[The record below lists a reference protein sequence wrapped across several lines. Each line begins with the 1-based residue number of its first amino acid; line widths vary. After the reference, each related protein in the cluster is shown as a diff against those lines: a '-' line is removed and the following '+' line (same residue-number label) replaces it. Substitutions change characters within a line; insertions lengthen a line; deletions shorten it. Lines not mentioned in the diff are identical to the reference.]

1 MLLTRLLNACY
12 HFPGFVY
19 HDARLDQATHTL
31 EVQIRP
37 RRGSKPR
44 CSGCGQAAPCY
55 DPLSERR
62 FEFIPLWGFAVRL
75 LFIGQRGGV
84 VDKN

>member
-19 HDARLDQATHTL
+19 HDARLDQATHTID
-31 EVQIRP
+31 VQVRL

-44 CSGCGQAAPCY
+44 WSGRGQTAPGY
-55 DPLSERR
+55 DPLSERC

-75 LFIGQRGGV
+75 LFTGQRGGV